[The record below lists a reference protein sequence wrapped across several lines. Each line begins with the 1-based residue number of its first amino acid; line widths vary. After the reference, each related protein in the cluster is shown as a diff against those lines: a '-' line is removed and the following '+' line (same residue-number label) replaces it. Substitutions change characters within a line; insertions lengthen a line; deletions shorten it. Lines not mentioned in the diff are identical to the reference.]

1 MHLTV
6 DIGNSRT
13 KLSLFDSGECVAQEV
28 YNTLSISALSSFV
41 GDNRPDASI
50 ICSVA
55 DYDSEISEWLKE
67 NTGRLIEFTAET
79 PIPITN
85 AYATPETLGKD
96 RLAAVIGAWTLKP
109 NTPLLVIDAGTAIT
123 YDFINANGVYEGGNI
138 APGAVM
144 RLRALNEHTG
154 KLPLVSLNERR
165 RNRLMGD
172 NTRAAILGGVVEG
185 MVFEIE
191 GYIGELSA
199 KNSGLQLFFTGGDA
213 FFFEKYIKSPIFIVS
228 NLTAIGLNAII
239 EYNL

>member
-1 MHLTV
+1 MNLTV

-13 KLSLFDSGECVAQEV
+13 KLSLFDRGECVAQEAC
-28 YNTLSISALSSFV
+28 NTLSVDVLSSFL

-50 ICSVA
+50 ICSVS
-55 DYDSEISEWLKE
+55 DYNPDIAEWLKH
-67 NTGRLIEFTAET
+67 NTGKFIEFTADT

-85 AYATPETLGKD
+85 AYSTPETLGKD
-96 RLAAVIGAWTLKP
+96 RLAAVIGAWTMKP
-109 NTPLLVIDAGTAIT
+109 KNPILVIDAGTAIT
-123 YDFINANGVYEGGNI
+123 FDFINEEGVYEGGNI

-191 GYIGELSA
+191 GYISELSV
-199 KNSGLQLFFTGGDA
+199 KNSGLQVFFTGGDA

>member
-1 MHLTV
+1 MNLTV

-13 KLSLFDSGECVAQEV
+13 KLSLFDKGECVAQEA
-28 YNTLSISALSSFV
+28 YNVLSTDVLSSFL
-41 GDNRPDASI
+41 GDIRPDASI
-50 ICSVA
+50 ICSV
-55 DYDSEISEWLKE
+55 SEYAPDIEEWLKC
-67 NTGRLIEFTAET
+67 NTGKVIEFTSDT
-79 PIPITN
+79 PIPVTN
-85 AYATPETLGKD
+85 AYSTPETLGKD
-96 RLAAVIGAWTLKP
+96 RLAAVIGAWTMKP
-109 NTPLLVIDAGTAIT
+109 KNPILVIDAGTAIT
-123 YDFINANGVYEGGNI
+123 FDFINAGGVYEGGNI

-191 GYIGELSA
+191 GYIREISA
-199 KNSGLQLFFTGGDA
+199 RNSGLQVFFTGGDA